1 MTKKERDYLIKLVVD
16 TNNKALDIV
25 NGELYSFLDPTQ
37 LIGYIQGLSNTVEPI
52 AELLG
57 LEPITVNTTKLE
69 QKANSAKS
77 NNEPYRRDNKRIR
90 MVSGL

>member
-1 MTKKERDYLIKLVVD
+1 MTKKEREYLVKLVVD

-37 LIGYIQGLSNTVEPI
+37 LIGYIQGLSNTIEPI

-69 QKANSAKS
+69 QKANNAKS
-77 NNEPYRRDNKRIR
+77 NNKSYRRDNKRIR
-90 MVSGL
+90 RVSGL